1 MDLDSTKIWY
11 TVIDHDPSERTK
23 ILKINVSLV
32 IYSFVATI
40 MDAKAD
46 DGSDTDTREES
57 LTELDYHANMP
68 VVGRHTHVILDT
80 VRIAE
85 ANPFTLG
92 YEAMQ
97 IPIIDAAVKY
107 YFPTMDRAT

>member
-1 MDLDSTKIWY
+1 MQTDITKIWNPR
-11 TVIDHDPSERTK
+11 IDHDPAERNN
-23 ILKINVSLV
+23 ILKINVSSF

-85 ANPFTLG
+85 ANPFTPG

>member
-40 MDAKAD
+40 MAD
-46 DGSDTDTREES
+46 EVDNGADTEMKEE
-57 LTELDYHANMP
+57 
-68 VVGRHTHVILDT
+68 
-80 VRIAE
+80 
-85 ANPFTLG
+85 
-92 YEAMQ
+92 
-97 IPIIDAAVKY
+97 
-107 YFPTMDRAT
+107 